1 MKLKSLRFLIV
12 PGLLTLGLAFVTT
25 TAFAQDS
32 GPKPAK
38 APSKANLIK
47 YDANGDHQ
55 LDEVETAKMKADAH
69 EKRAAQQA
77 EKLAKYDADH
87 DNKLSKD
94 EAAVM
99 KADQEV
105 AKQAKRAAKTTDRN

>member
-25 TAFAQDS
+25 TVSAQDS
-32 GPKPAK
+32 SPKPAK

-55 LDEVETAKMKADAH
+55 LDEIETAKMKADAH
-69 EKRAAQQA
+69 ERRAGQHA
-77 EKLAKYDADH
+77 EKLAKYDTNH
-87 DNKLSKD
+87 DKKLSKD
-94 EAAVM
+94 EAAIM
-99 KADQEV
+99 KADQEL
-105 AKQAKRAAKTTDRN
+105 AKQA